1 MKPSTK
7 YEGYN
12 LAVIKGVI
20 MTNAKKQPYTGP
32 QMKKAIAT
40 LQAVAAQQAPSSLP
54 PKDVLPD

>member
-1 MKPSTK
+1 
-7 YEGYN
+7 
-12 LAVIKGVI
+12 
-20 MTNAKKQPYTGP
+20 MTNAKKLPYTGP